1 MAVALDASAGG
12 VSSNSYATVDEA
24 DAYFATQLYAEAWTA
39 ADADTKARALITA
52 TTLLDEN
59 VVWRGSSFTAT
70 QALGLPRSG
79 LPARFT
85 WGVLVANL
93 IPTAVV
99 RATAELAR
107 QLIEAEQLPDAP
119 SDTTGIKKI
128 KAGSVELEF
137 DGSQANAVVAF
148 IPARVFAM
156 VSFLVEST
164 TSARTC
170 VPLVRS

>member
-1 MAVALDASAGG
+1 MPVALDAAPASPTA
-12 VSSNSYATVDEA
+12 NSYATVAEA
-24 DAYFATQLYAEAWTA
+24 DAYFATQLYADAWTE

-59 VVWRGSSFTAT
+59 VVWRGSAFTAT

-79 LPARFT
+79 LPTRFT
-85 WGVLVANL
+85 WGVLTANL
-93 IPTAVV
+93 IPMAVV

-107 QLIEAEQLPDAP
+107 QLIEKGQLPDAP
-119 SDTTGIKKI
+119 VDSVGLKKI
-128 KAGSVELEF
+128 KAGSVEVEF
-137 DGSQANAVVAF
+137 DGSQGNAVVAF

-156 VSFLVEST
+156 IAWLVEST
-164 TSARTC
+164 TAARTS